1 MRNGLK
7 WQLHFRQPS
16 QGSMLQV
23 ESLHLHW
30 SIDGAAAAAAAA
42 AKEGRRRGG
51 SSRQRRQHWKL
62 IVSIQGVKS
71 AVIGASDVVY
81 DDDNAR
87 VASVRLDAADLENVA
102 IGGGRRHRK
111 RTTTTTTTVQVKC
124 RGRDCIFLRRWHLGA
139 QLRLIE
145 QEPDLTRRLL
155 RNKRHS
161 SSSGSKRNHKKVS
174 SSASTSSTTTRRPQP
189 QPKEIFQ
196 QQLNKKNKGGGGGG
210 GGGVGGGDKSAP
222 SSCSS
227 SKNGGGGKGKR
238 CCPHSL
244 KINLRQLPGFDWI
257 LEPAEIDIYM
267 CKGDCHYAQLVGQ
280 QQQQQLSTASAS
292 ASVSSNHA
300 LFQGYLHT
308 VDKRRVP
315 KLCCT
320 ASKLS
325 SIQIVHYDQDDPSK
339 LTTTR
344 WEGAIVKECAC
355 A

>member
-1 MRNGLK
+1 MTNGVK
-7 WQLHFRQPS
+7 WQLQFRQQSTESPM
-16 QGSMLQV
+16 QP

-30 SIDGAAAAAAAA
+30 SLPGSSSS
-42 AKEGRRRGG
+42 RRR
-51 SSRQRRQHWKL
+51 SSAARRPHWKL
-62 IVSIQGVKS
+62 HVRIPGVKS
-71 AVIGASDVVY
+71 VLLVIKASDVVY
-81 DDDNAR
+81 DDEGR
-87 VASVRLDAADLENVA
+87 TASVRLDETDLRSLFNQ
-102 IGGGRRHRK
+102 RRLRK
-111 RTTTTTTTVQVKC
+111 TMTTVQVSC
-124 RGRDCIFLRRWHLGA
+124 RGRDCSSLRRWRLGA

-145 QEPDLTRRLL
+145 QESDLTKRFL

-161 SSSGSKRNHKKVS
+161 GSAGGGKKNKKM
-174 SSASTSSTTTRRPQP
+174 TTTTTTTTRRPQP

-196 QQLNKKNKGGGGGG
+196 QQLTKDKK
-210 GGGVGGGDKSAP
+210 SSSSSSSSSSMP

-227 SKNGGGGKGKR
+227 KGSGNGKR

-280 QQQQQLSTASAS
+280 QQQQQLQQQQQQSTTSGKSSVGA
-292 ASVSSNHA
+292 VSSNHA

-325 SIQIVHYDQDDPSK
+325 SVQIVHYDQDDPSK

>member
-1 MRNGLK
+1 MK
-7 WQLHFRQPS
+7 
-16 QGSMLQV
+16 
-23 ESLHLHW
+23 
-30 SIDGAAAAAAAA
+30 A
-42 AKEGRRRGG
+42 GG
-51 SSRQRRQHWKL
+51 KKKQKM
-62 IVSIQGVKS
+62 
-71 AVIGASDVVY
+71 
-81 DDDNAR
+81 
-87 VASVRLDAADLENVA
+87 
-102 IGGGRRHRK
+102 
-111 RTTTTTTTVQVKC
+111 TTTTT
-124 RGRDCIFLRRWHLGA
+124 
-139 QLRLIE
+139 
-145 QEPDLTRRLL
+145 
-155 RNKRHS
+155 
-161 SSSGSKRNHKKVS
+161 
-174 SSASTSSTTTRRPQP
+174 TTTRRPQP

-196 QQLNKKNKGGGGGG
+196 QQLIKDKK
-210 GGGVGGGDKSAP
+210 SSSSSSSSSSMP

-227 SKNGGGGKGKR
+227 KGSGNGKR

-280 QQQQQLSTASAS
+280 QQQQQLQQQQQQSTTSGKSSVGA
-292 ASVSSNHA
+292 VSSNHA

-325 SIQIVHYDQDDPSK
+325 SVQIVHYDQDDPSK

>member
-1 MRNGLK
+1 
-7 WQLHFRQPS
+7 
-16 QGSMLQV
+16 MLQV
-23 ESLHLHW
+23 DSLHLHW
-30 SIDGAAAAAAAA
+30 SIDGATA
-42 AKEGRRRGG
+42 AKEEGRRR
-51 SSRQRRQHWKL
+51 RRQQRKNWKL
-62 IVSIQGVKS
+62 IVRIQGVKS

-81 DDDNAR
+81 DDDAR
-87 VASVRLDAADLENVA
+87 VASVRLDAADLQTVA
-102 IGGGRRHRK
+102 ISGSRRHRK
-111 RTTTTTTTVQVKC
+111 RTTTTVRVKC
-124 RGRDCIFLRRWHLGA
+124 RGRDCIFLRRWRLGA

-161 SSSGSKRNHKKVS
+161 SSSGGGSKRNHKKTTPS
-174 SSASTSSTTTRRPQP
+174 STSTTTTRRPQQP

-196 QQLNKKNKGGGGGG
+196 QQLNKKNKGDKSSAFASAPSCSSKSGGGGG
-210 GGGVGGGDKSAP
+210 KGG
-222 SSCSS
+222 
-227 SKNGGGGKGKR
+227 GKR

-280 QQQQQLSTASAS
+280 QQQQQLSTASS